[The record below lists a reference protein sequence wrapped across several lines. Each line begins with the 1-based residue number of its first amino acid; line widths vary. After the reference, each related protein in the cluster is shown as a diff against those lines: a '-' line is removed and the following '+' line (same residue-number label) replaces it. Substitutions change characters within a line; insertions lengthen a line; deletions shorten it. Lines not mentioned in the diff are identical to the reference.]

1 MAANPSVQ
9 PAASGAAPGRVDA
22 GASAI
27 DGLAPRQIRKGATG
41 GDRIFRGITGGVGL
55 VSLVVVGATAGF
67 LFLEARPALRSSGW
81 LDFFTSSVWNSS
93 NGNFGV
99 AGLLIGTILIAAIG
113 PVVGTPIALAT
124 AIFINEYAPL
134 KLRRWLVSAIDLLAA
149 LPSLIFGLWG
159 LFALQKTLVGP
170 AEWMGHHLSAIPIF
184 RLSEADGSVSWSRS
198 VFITGIV
205 VALMIV
211 PIVTAVSRD
220 VMSQV
225 PRDLVEGALALGGS
239 RWGAV
244 RTVILP
250 FGRSGIVGAALLGFG
265 RALGET
271 IAVAIILSVSVNTN
285 WNVLETNGGSVAGW
299 IAIQFGEANAN
310 ARSGLIAAGLAL
322 FMLTLVVNATARVIV
337 KRTTRFA

>member
-1 MAANPSVQ
+1 MCAVTATHIDER
-9 PAASGAAPGRVDA
+9 ALRGAPPVDA
-22 GASAI
+22 ALE
-27 DGLAPRQIRKGATG
+27 GLAPRVLHRGVTR
-41 GDRIFRGITGGVGL
+41 GDQVFRGLAGGVGL
-55 VSLVVVGATAGF
+55 VALLVVGATAGF
-67 LFLEARPALRSSGW
+67 LFLEARSALSTSGW
-81 LDFFTSSVWNSS
+81 WRFFTNSVWNSS
-93 NGNFGV
+93 TGQFGV
-99 AGLLIGTILIAAIG
+99 AGLLIGTVLIALIGLAI
-113 PVVGTPIALAT
+113 GTPIALAT
-124 AIFINEYAPL
+124 AIFINEYAPAR
-134 KLRRWLVSAIDLLAA
+134 LRRYLVSAIDLLAA

-159 LFALQKTLVGP
+159 LFAVQKTLVGP
-170 AEWMGHHLSAIPIF
+170 ADWIGHHLSAIPIF
-184 RLSEADGSVSWSRS
+184 RLSSSDPSLSRS
-198 VFITGIV
+198 VFITGVV

-211 PIVTAVSRD
+211 PIVTAVARD

-225 PRDLVEGALALGGS
+225 PRELVEGALALGGS

-250 FGRSGIVGAALLGFG
+250 FGRSGIIGAALLGFG

-299 IAIQFGEANAN
+299 IAIQFGEANAK

-322 FMLTLVVNATARVIV
+322 FTLTLVVNAVARVIV